1 MFVFDMRQAALL
13 RGGWLLSER
22 EAFSWIVEDAAMRWD
37 NLETDCPYPPGGQAH
52 LVSKQTL

>member
-1 MFVFDMRQAALL
+1 MFVFDMRQAATSE
-13 RGGWLLSER
+13 GGWLLSER
-22 EAFSWIVEDAAMRWD
+22 EAFSWVVEDTAMRWD

>member
-22 EAFSWIVEDAAMRWD
+22 EAFSWVVEDAAMRWD
-37 NLETDCPYPPGGQAH
+37 NLETDCLYPRGGQAH